1 MLSLVNIRW
10 VPGAAEVMLFMFRG
24 VLQLMMGEAMTTVTS
39 AAVGP
44 VR

>member
-1 MLSLVNIRW
+1 VLSLVNIRG
-10 VPGAAEVMLFMFRG
+10 VGGGGGVVLLMFRG

-39 AAVGP
+39 AATGP